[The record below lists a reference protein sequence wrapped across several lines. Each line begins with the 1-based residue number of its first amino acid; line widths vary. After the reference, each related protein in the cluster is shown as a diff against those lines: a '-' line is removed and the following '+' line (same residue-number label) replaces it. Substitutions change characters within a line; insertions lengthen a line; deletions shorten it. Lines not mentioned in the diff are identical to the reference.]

1 MTAAHAPHT
10 PISTPDLRD
19 VLSGQVIAP
28 DGGWTAFGWI
38 PWSGDPD
45 APGITGA

>member
-1 MTAAHAPHT
+1 
-10 PISTPDLRD
+10 
-19 VLSGQVIAP
+19 VP

-45 APGITGA
+45 NPGIANSE